1 MKHAAARNLDEIG
14 DLIKAVAL
22 DIEQG
27 NVEDVPKNLSIILHK
42 YGDEIIK
49 WRREY
54 QTIDKHPLNDFPSML
69 GDDAVQWRRQ

>member
-14 DLIKAVAL
+14 DLIKAVAYN
-22 DIEQG
+22 IEQG
-27 NVEDVPKNLSIILHK
+27 NVEDVPKWLSAILAK
-42 YGDEIIK
+42 YCDEVVK

-69 GDDAVQWRRQ
+69 GDADVICRKQ